1 MRNRLP
7 TAALPCCSGRSPGLR
22 RSTSNRL
29 PMPDA
34 AQWLVGAGALTGY
47 DIARLPLRGQRW
59 NRCSR
64 RDRNPPT
71 SRFTYGWRHPRAPES
86 EVQSMRIAQGCQG
99 RGGCCAVCRWGD
111 ICHCY
116 SKWITRQPRR
126 RAWAVSTGSALT
138 ATGWSTWLSRGR
150 SLCESL

>member
-29 PMPDA
+29 PMPDRHSGLWRRRA
-34 AQWLVGAGALTGY
+34 HRIRHRSLTVAGAALES
-47 DIARLPLRGQRW
+47 LQ
-59 NRCSR
+59 SQ
-64 RDRNPPT
+64 DRNPPT
-71 SRFTYGWRHPRAPES
+71 SRFTCGWRHPRAPES

-99 RGGCCAVCRWGD
+99 RGGCCAGCRWGD
-111 ICHCY
+111 ICHSY
-116 SKWITRQPRR
+116 SKWMTRQPRR

-138 ATGWSTWLSRGR
+138 ATGWSTWLSRGK